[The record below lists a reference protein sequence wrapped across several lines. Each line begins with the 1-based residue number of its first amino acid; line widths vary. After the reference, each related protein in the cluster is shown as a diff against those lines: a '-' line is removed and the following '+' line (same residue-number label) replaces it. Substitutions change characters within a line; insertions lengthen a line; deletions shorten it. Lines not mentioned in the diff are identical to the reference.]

1 MLLIIVIV
9 ILGTLFEIVTP
20 LLSGKILDEVI
31 RQSTN
36 QTKEFSK
43 LFTLLALSLS
53 SIIIYLALRSLGQR
67 LGDHL
72 SGKIRKFLTEIF
84 YDKALKISQSYYDSE
99 ISGKLVN
106 QLNRGI
112 ASIQEFANASTNFI
126 IPTFLQ
132 SFIVIGILMYFNLY
146 LGILMISILPI
157 YLWITSISTKRW
169 GLKEEG
175 KNKIEDLT
183 RGRIQEVISNIK
195 LVKGFT
201 SEKREF
207 KLLSTNLDQINAI
220 YKQQSTEF
228 HLFDFLRELILN
240 VILFGTA
247 LIIYNN
253 TLNGLITV
261 GSVIVLIQ
269 LVDRARSS
277 LFGMSYILGQIQAI
291 DSGSKEF
298 FEVLNI
304 ETTEDYNKKQ
314 KFEKIKNPKIEFQ
327 DVTFQYDSNKT
338 VLENVSFDLS
348 KNEMVALVGPSGAG
362 KSTIV
367 NLLLKFYNPTSG
379 AITFNGKKYSKLSHN
394 QVRNNIALVFQENE
408 LFSLSIKENVAY
420 GSDIDDKKVIS
431 SLKKANAWE
440 FVSNLEKGI
449 DT

>member
-1 MLLIIVIV
+1 
-9 ILGTLFEIVTP
+9 
-20 LLSGKILDEVI
+20 
-31 RQSTN
+31 
-36 QTKEFSK
+36 
-43 LFTLLALSLS
+43 
-53 SIIIYLALRSLGQR
+53 
-67 LGDHL
+67 
-72 SGKIRKFLTEIF
+72 
-84 YDKALKISQSYYDSE
+84 
-99 ISGKLVN
+99 
-106 QLNRGI
+106 
-112 ASIQEFANASTNFI
+112 
-126 IPTFLQ
+126 
-132 SFIVIGILMYFNLY
+132 
-146 LGILMISILPI
+146 
-157 YLWITSISTKRW
+157 
-169 GLKEEG
+169 
-175 KNKIEDLT
+175 
-183 RGRIQEVISNIK
+183 
-195 LVKGFT
+195 
-201 SEKREF
+201 
-207 KLLSTNLDQINAI
+207 
-220 YKQQSTEF
+220 
-228 HLFDFLRELILN
+228 
-240 VILFGTA
+240 
-247 LIIYNN
+247 
-253 TLNGLITV
+253 
-261 GSVIVLIQ
+261 
-269 LVDRARSS
+269 
-277 LFGMSYILGQIQAI
+277 MSYILGQIQAI